1 MGINGYA
8 SGHWMGRAPRG
19 LKCLPAGAVR
29 TCRASPSPSSRPL
42 RNWHALRNARRT
54 GCSRAT
60 TDGVQASLRRSWRDL
75 AGNPSAVCRARPLS
89 GPGTRCRGTT
99 SLGPAS
105 AVHTRLVNARIVL
118 VVDESSPVARLV
130 EALASLEY
138 PSLPQHALIGGL
150 AVMCRLATAHR
161 PTADVDTL
169 ARDDAIPT
177 VAEVLVA
184 RGATRTSTGVE
195 LAGVKID
202 ILEVGDLP
210 PPAALPEDDLARA
223 FVLAHSWALATAEPA
238 RIDARSPEGRTFASA
253 QLEVA
258 TPAALV
264 AMKLHAINQRGHLRR
279 SNGVARDILG
289 LELTTPPATH
299 SLLAISRGR
308 PARTAVTEAYPY
320 EPAPYEPANDS

>member
-1 MGINGYA
+1 M
-8 SGHWMGRAPRG
+8 
-19 LKCLPAGAVR
+19 
-29 TCRASPSPSSRPL
+29 
-42 RNWHALRNARRT
+42 
-54 GCSRAT
+54 
-60 TDGVQASLRRSWRDL
+60 
-75 AGNPSAVCRARPLS
+75 
-89 GPGTRCRGTT
+89 
-99 SLGPAS
+99 GPAS

-130 EALASLEY
+130 DALASLEY

-264 AMKLHAINQRGHLRR
+264 AMKLHAINQRRASTQIKRSSERHSRLGADHTPGNALTASDLERSTGAYGSHGGLPLRAGALR
-279 SNGVARDILG
+279 AG
-289 LELTTPPATH
+289 E
-299 SLLAISRGR
+299 
-308 PARTAVTEAYPY
+308 
-320 EPAPYEPANDS
+320 